1 MRILSL
7 LLALQKLCPG
17 LDVLT
22 IIAVEHNNNRFHSE
36 RSSGIQEGR
45 SSFHAYARSSPAE
58 DALPV
63 GCPCQSVLFIIPS
76 LLEYHQ
82 HITLLQEGECAMYTT
97 VKLIK
102 VEANRSITRE
112 GDSDFFFE
120 LQRSVLLSLKE
131 DGKLTQMQYRNAE
144 EALKEQRS
152 AIIRA
157 KIEGGSTS

>member
-1 MRILSL
+1 
-7 LLALQKLCPG
+7 
-17 LDVLT
+17 
-22 IIAVEHNNNRFHSE
+22 
-36 RSSGIQEGR
+36 
-45 SSFHAYARSSPAE
+45 
-58 DALPV
+58 
-63 GCPCQSVLFIIPS
+63 
-76 LLEYHQ
+76 
-82 HITLLQEGECAMYTT
+82 MYTT

-112 GDSDFFFE
+112 WDSDFFFE